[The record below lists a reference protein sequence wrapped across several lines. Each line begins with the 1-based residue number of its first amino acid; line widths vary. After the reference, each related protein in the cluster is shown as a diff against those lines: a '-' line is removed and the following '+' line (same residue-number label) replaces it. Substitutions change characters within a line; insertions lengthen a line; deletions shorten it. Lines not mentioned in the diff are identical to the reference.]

1 MAHITEVR
9 IEGLL
14 GREEPVKLR
23 LNRDVNIFFG
33 ENGSGKT
40 TLLKVLDAALS
51 QDGEAMQRLPVTKA
65 VVDIF
70 SITEDRVVRHT
81 WERREPG
88 VTIAQTKQLDLLER
102 EFIETADGRFIVEPD

>member
-51 QDGEAMQRLPVTKA
+51 QDGEAMLGCR
-65 VVDIF
+65 
-70 SITEDRVVRHT
+70 
-81 WERREPG
+81 
-88 VTIAQTKQLDLLER
+88 
-102 EFIETADGRFIVEPD
+102 